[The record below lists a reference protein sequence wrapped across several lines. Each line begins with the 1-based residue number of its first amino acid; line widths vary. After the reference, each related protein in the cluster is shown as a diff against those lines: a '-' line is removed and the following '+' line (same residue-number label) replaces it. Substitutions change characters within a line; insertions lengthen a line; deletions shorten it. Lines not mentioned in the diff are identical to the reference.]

1 MYKKFL
7 LIGSGNFIEE
17 IKPALSGLALEIEIA
32 NSLSEIRPKLKKRD
46 IDLVILDTDSV
57 KNALPVLQRLK
68 ADFVVLSNKR
78 NINLISRAK
87 AYGAADYILKP
98 YSLRELN
105 LKISALANGRM
116 MVSCIGGGTGLFS
129 LLMGIKNLSGIIP
142 ASIVSMTDDGG
153 SSGRLRESFGVL
165 PPGDVRRSL
174 VALSSAPEV
183 MNELMAYRFD
193 KGGCFVGH
201 NLGNLLITAL
211 AKIKGSMSNA
221 VSGLGDVLNIQ
232 GIVRPA
238 STTRSKLCALFE
250 DGTVVKGESN
260 IDLCEKRSSEL
271 RIKDCWHEPE
281 SKCDINAYSSIINS
295 DFVIIGPGD
304 LFTSVITNLLI
315 KDIRKAVT
323 GTKAKKIYICNLMT
337 KPGETSNFDA
347 IDHIR
352 EILKYL
358 QEDCLD
364 YIVISDN
371 NRLSMD
377 AVLRYSVKGQFPVKV
392 GSIREIRKI
401 TKAKIIV
408 ADVAHEREL
417 IRHDSEKIKDVIFE
431 IIKPFGD
438 SSGFNP
444 ERGRRIKKRG

>member
-7 LIGSGNFIEE
+7 LIGSGNFVND

-32 NSLSEIRPKLKKRD
+32 NTLSEIRPGFKKRG
-46 IDLVILDTDSV
+46 IDLIILDDDSV
-57 KNALPVLQRLK
+57 KNALPILQRSNIN
-68 ADFVVLSNKR
+68 FVILSSKR
-78 NINLISRAK
+78 NIRAISLAK
-87 AYGAADYILKP
+87 GAGASDYILKP
-98 YSLRELN
+98 YNTRELN
-105 LKISALANGRM
+105 LKLSAILNDKIRI
-116 MVSCIGGGTGLFS
+116 SCIGGGTGLFS
-129 LLMGIKNLSGIIP
+129 LLMGIKNISGIVP

-174 VALSSAPEV
+174 VALSNAPEV

-201 NLGNLLITAL
+201 NLGNLLLTAL

-221 VSGLGDVLNIQ
+221 VSGLGDILNIQ
-232 GIVRPA
+232 GIVHPVSVTKSR
-238 STTRSKLCALFE
+238 LCALFE
-250 DGTVVKGESN
+250 DGRIVKGESA
-260 IDLCEKRSSEL
+260 IDLCKNRSPEL

-304 LFTSVITNLLI
+304 LFTSIVTNFII
-315 KDIRKAVT
+315 KDIRRAIAE
-323 GTKAKKIYICNLMT
+323 TKAKKIYVCNLMT
-337 KPGETSNFDA
+337 KPGETSNFGS
-347 IDHIR
+347 IDHIK

-358 QEDCLD
+358 KGDCLD

-377 AVLRYSVKGQFPVKV
+377 SVLRYSRKGQFPVKV
-392 GSIREIRKI
+392 GSISAIRKI
-401 TKAKIIV
+401 TKAEIIV
-408 ADVAHEREL
+408 ADVADEREL
-417 IRHDSEKIKDVIFE
+417 IRHDSEKLKDVIFKIVKE
-431 IIKPFGD
+431 KG
-438 SSGFNP
+438 
-444 ERGRRIKKRG
+444 